1 MQDVQY
7 HEVTRRTDNSAGL
20 HNINPVH
27 LSAQEL
33 AHYASLV
40 NYEHLP
46 EPWKREITLRAT
58 KQSHSARVRPR

>member
-27 LSAQEL
+27 LTQAEL
-33 AHYASLV
+33 AHYAGLV
-40 NYEHLP
+40 TYENLP
-46 EPWKREITLRAT
+46 EAWKKEITLRASR
-58 KQSHSARVRPR
+58 QSHSARVRPR

>member
-7 HEVTRRTDNSAGL
+7 HEVARRTDNTAGL

-27 LSAQEL
+27 LSKDEL

-40 NYEHLP
+40 TYENLP
-46 EPWKREITLRAT
+46 EAWKKEITLRAT
-58 KQSHSARVRPR
+58 KQSLSARVRPR